1 MVYGIWYMVYGT
13 WCMVFKK
20 GVPPSSRL
28 FLSLASFV
36 CSDSRNPKP
45 LVEPSNIWNP
55 NAREIAEKGTATRI
69 HNRTTALPYCEV
81 ASHRNQPQA
90 LTRES
95 ITTNSLVHPTS
106 PSMSVTRFVY
116 PTVTGI
122 CVRYP
127 WYACP
132 VDLSVA
138 AASFVHW
145 ASDILHVAAKPTES
159 GNEQLCTRTCLDSLL
174 AVKAL

>member
-1 MVYGIWYMVYGT
+1 MVYGI

-81 ASHRNQPQA
+81 ASHRNQPQEPA
-90 LTRES
+90 TGTHQRVHHHKLTG
-95 ITTNSLVHPTS
+95 
-106 PSMSVTRFVY
+106 PSHKFNACRVTRFVY
-116 PTVTGI
+116 RTVTGI
-122 CVRYP
+122 CVRYAP

-132 VDLSVA
+132 VDLSVVP
-138 AASFVHW
+138 ASFVHW
-145 ASDILHVAAKPTES
+145 A
-159 GNEQLCTRTCLDSLL
+159 NEYYTSPRNRQNWVTNN
-174 AVKAL
+174 